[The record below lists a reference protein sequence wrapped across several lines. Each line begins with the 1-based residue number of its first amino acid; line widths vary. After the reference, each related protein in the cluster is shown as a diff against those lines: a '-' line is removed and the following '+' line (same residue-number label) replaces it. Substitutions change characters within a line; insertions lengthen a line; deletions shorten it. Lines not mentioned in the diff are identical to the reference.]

1 MTAIGGLRRTVRFVL
16 TEVTSRPGALIPASL
31 ALGCLRLPP
40 CRGKRALPCC
50 RCRCEAPST
59 TRLPPSRSTAVLRPS
74 DAPRYIIHAVGP
86 IYSSHTTDEA
96 RRLLRSAYATA
107 IRLAF
112 ENSCTSVA
120 FPAISTGIYGYP
132 LEEACKE
139 AVDVCGAE
147 GQRPGM
153 DIKLVAFDSR
163 TANCLRRHLSARMK
177 KQSSK

>member
-1 MTAIGGLRRTVRFVL
+1 MSGHDDLQVIEGDITRVKADAIVNAANEKLSAGGGVCGAIFRAAGMEKLTDACRAIGGCPTGSAVL
-16 TEVTSRPGALIPASL
+16 TPAF
-31 ALGCLRLPP
+31 
-40 CRGKRALPCC
+40 
-50 RCRCEAPST
+50 EI
-59 TRLPPSRSTAVLRPS
+59 STA
-74 DAPRYIIHAVGP
+74 RYIIHAVGP
-86 IYSSHTTDEA
+86 IYSSNTAVEA

-112 ENSCTSVA
+112 ENGCTSVA

-147 GQRPGM
+147 GQRTGM
-153 DIKLVAFDSR
+153 DIKLVAFDGR